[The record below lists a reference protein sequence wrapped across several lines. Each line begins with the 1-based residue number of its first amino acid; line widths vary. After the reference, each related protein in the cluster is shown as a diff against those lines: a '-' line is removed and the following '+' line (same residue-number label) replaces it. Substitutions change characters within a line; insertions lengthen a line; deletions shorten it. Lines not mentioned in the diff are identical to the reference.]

1 MSSKTV
7 YGIVRPKF
15 KREEELRKEKYKQV
29 QESLGNLD
37 KNREPKDTF

>member
-15 KREEELRKEKYKQV
+15 KGGWELRKEKYKQV